1 MDFAKPIRLPKNYY
15 STLYFK
21 DSKNAFISEV
31 NSKCQDKEDVTAC
44 LEKYSKAYDSVFE
57 HLKTKKEEEDRVTY
71 IFDKR
76 NKNVDGLL
84 PSILQNQ
91 FSTGYEKW

>member
-1 MDFAKPIRLPKNYY
+1 MDFAKPVRLPKNYY

-21 DSKNAFISEV
+21 DSKAAFMNEI
-31 NSKCQDKEDVTAC
+31 NSKCQDKEDITAC

-76 NKNVDGLL
+76 NRNAEGLTPLYLRKN
-84 PSILQNQ
+84 
-91 FSTGYEKW
+91 FTTGYEKV